1 MPARFHE
8 MAKSMTS
15 RLYTA
20 VAAVMFSGFIVA
32 VCIFAVG
39 QDQANHLGR
48 KLSVLKESLL
58 QGVSLQKPLEFVGY
72 EPSAWEQEVL
82 GSIAQFT
89 AQPEL
94 VCDNRTVS
102 GTTKTRLQTWL
113 NTTTYQSDSG
123 ALQLDADVFSRLR
136 FRDPSTG
143 EEVVTYIE
151 PLVRHFR

>member
-1 MPARFHE
+1 MTESR
-8 MAKSMTS
+8 TS
-15 RLYTA
+15 RLYTI
-20 VAAVMFSGFIVA
+20 VAAVMFSGFVVA

-58 QGVSLQKPLEFVGY
+58 QGESRQKPLDFVGY

-82 GSIAQFT
+82 ASIVQFN

-94 VCDNRTVS
+94 VCDNSTVS

-113 NTTTYQSDSG
+113 NTTTYQSDTG
-123 ALQLDADVFSRLR
+123 ALQLDIDVFSRLR